1 MLTLALYGLLALLL
15 AGALFLLAA
24 YLLPAGEQIAP
35 PIRDE
40 PLWDLPE
47 DKRLDE
53 TDVAE
58 VRLPVALRGY
68 RFAETDLLLDRLADE
83 LRERDAEI
91 VRLKELRSPY
101 HVAAER
107 AAAREDDA
115 AEPVDLD
122 KSADTSADD
131 DG

>member
-1 MLTLALYGLLALLL
+1 M
-15 AGALFLLAA
+15 
-24 YLLPAGEQIAP
+24 
-35 PIRDE
+35 
-40 PLWDLPE
+40 
-47 DKRLDE
+47 LDE
-53 TDVAE
+53 TDVAA

-91 VRLKELRSPY
+91 ARLKELRSPY

-107 AAAREDDA
+107 AARSDATDDSA
-115 AEPVDLD
+115 GADAGVAGDGADGANGTRPSGAVDLG
-122 KSADTSADD
+122 KRDD